1 MSWMKRLTHATRRDG
16 AGARSGASS
25 DGSGISAQIADL
37 MGLVCELAKESA
49 PLASTLVE
57 EEIAKLAAGLV
68 NANSYARAMAIT
80 EQAFEEATKA
90 ALSREEQAVL
100 DAIAVEIREQIDG
113 LADLERVSRAREDEA
128 EAAVDEQRELLS
140 VRPLIEK
147 VRTSWPL
154 AIIAVIATSAGAGT
168 LAHLSLEGVSDEVV
182 RLAITIAAAGGA
194 VATELVLGS
203 FGAEAYDRLPEER
216 RRRALL
222 MVSVLLVAILVG
234 TEVLAAIARQAGV
247 DLTNSFTIDPATG
260 QPSAS
265 GTLTPSL
272 YWTAPL
278 GVLVTLAGS
287 GMVGVARLRE
297 ASQPIHDALASA
309 KQRYADARA
318 TRKETEADVEKLR
331 EKAKASQRTAARL
344 RGESEAA
351 SANSERLLAT
361 MDQQAKRHGEI
372 VSAVTARAILEY
384 RIAAAELE
392 RGEGERLPAEGQSS
406 ARVRTALSAA
416 GLSGLASGLAT
427 ASLGLGA
434 AVASAVFLL
443 VGIARTS

>member
-1 MSWMKRLTHATRRDG
+1 
-16 AGARSGASS
+16 
-25 DGSGISAQIADL
+25 
-37 MGLVCELAKESA
+37 MGFVCELAKGSA

-68 NANSYARAMAIT
+68 NANSYTQAMAIS

-90 ALSREEQAVL
+90 ALSREEQAAL
-100 DAIAVEIREQIDG
+100 DSIAAQLREQIDG
-113 LADLERVSRAREDEA
+113 LADSERVNRARENEA
-128 EAAVDEQRELLS
+128 EAAVDEQREVLS
-140 VRPLIEK
+140 ARPLIEK
-147 VRTSWPL
+147 VRTSWVL
-154 AIIAVIATSAGAGT
+154 AIIAVAATSAGTGT
-168 LAHLSLEGVSDEVV
+168 LAHLSLEGVSDEAV

-216 RRRALL
+216 RRKALF
-222 MVSVLLVAILVG
+222 VLSGVLVAVLVG

-260 QPSAS
+260 QPSSS

-297 ASQPIHDALASA
+297 ASQPVHDALGAA
-309 KQRYADARA
+309 RERYAEARA
-318 TRKETEADVEKLR
+318 TTKKTEADLEKLR
-331 EKAKASQRTAARL
+331 EKAKASQQTAARL

-351 SANSERLLAT
+351 TANSERLLT
-361 MDQQAKRHGEI
+361 TLDQQAKRHGEI
-372 VSAVTARAILEY
+372 VTAVTARAILEY

-392 RGEGERLPAEGQSS
+392 RGEGARVPAEQPPGG
-406 ARVRTALSAA
+406 RVRTALSAA

-434 AVASAVFLL
+434 AVASGVFLL

>member
-1 MSWMKRLTHATRRDG
+1 MSWIKRLTHATSRHG
-16 AGARSGASS
+16 ARARSGTKSN
-25 DGSGISAQIADL
+25 GSGIFVEIADL
-37 MGLVCELAKESA
+37 TTFVCELARESA

-57 EEIAKLAAGLV
+57 EEVAKLAAGLV
-68 NANSYARAMAIT
+68 NANSYTQAMAIS
-80 EQAFEEATKA
+80 EQAFEEASKA
-90 ALSREEQAVL
+90 ALTREEQAAL
-100 DAIAVEIREQIDG
+100 DAIAVQLLEQIDG
-113 LADLERVSRAREDEA
+113 LADSERVGRAREDEA

-140 VRPLIEK
+140 ARPLIEK
-147 VRTSWPL
+147 VRTTWPL
-154 AIIAVIATSAGAGT
+154 AIVAVIATSAGAGT
-168 LAHLSLEGVSDEVV
+168 LAHLSLEGVSDEAV

-203 FGAEAYDRLPEER
+203 FGAETYDRLPEER

-222 MVSVLLVAILVG
+222 VLSGLLVAVLVG
-234 TEVLAAIARQAGV
+234 TEVMAAIARQAGV

-260 QPSAS
+260 QPSSA

-297 ASQPIHDALASA
+297 ASQPVHDALTSA
-309 KQRYADARA
+309 TQRYADARA
-318 TRKETEADVEKLR
+318 TRKETEAAVEKLR
-331 EKAKASQRTAARL
+331 EKAKASQQTAARL
-344 RGESEAA
+344 RGKSEAA

-372 VSAVTARAILEY
+372 VTAVTARAILEY

-392 RGEGERLPAEGQSS
+392 RGEVERAPAAGPS
-406 ARVRTALSAA
+406 AGRVSTALSAA
-416 GLSGLASGLAT
+416 GLAGLASGLAT

-434 AVASAVFLL
+434 AVASAVFLF
-443 VGIARTS
+443 VGVVRAS